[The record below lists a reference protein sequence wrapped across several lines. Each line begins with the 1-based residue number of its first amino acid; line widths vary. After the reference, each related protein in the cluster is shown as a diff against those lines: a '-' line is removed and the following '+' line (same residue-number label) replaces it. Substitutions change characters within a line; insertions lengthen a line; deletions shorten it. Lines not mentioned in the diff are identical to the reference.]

1 MAQLRSEET
10 GRPQRAAEGDE
21 AMGLNILHL
30 RATFSRVVAMVA
42 IVVFT
47 GTLVSTAGAVSFGEP
62 FDSFT
67 DKGVLRLQ
75 LGPTN
80 FVEAATD
87 GTPENHISVP
97 VPRIVYETQRPF
109 PESPRDIFAQAADQ
123 LFVLSGKCGG
133 ALEASPELA
142 TLHARGGAFSLGFG
156 PDSLGVYDGPKGVA
170 CYRISVGEAVVFQLG
185 SDLKKDQ
192 GAWSFYRLEIDI
204 EVKQNALFELQILR
218 GGVPVGAPWVLE
230 SGSSVTH
237 PTNTSLGDNPFACT
251 ARSDSAPDAGA
262 ADNCRWVINLDG
274 NTVGD
279 GFTLKAMAGEGS
291 LEGGGDWGA
300 AAYVNNTIIY
310 LTDVKVG
317 VLGCNADPG
326 YAGTVGSAYTGTIG
340 DGESSAQCAV
350 TRVDPTEVVEQSPYT
365 CSSNIP
371 YLFRTIPTG
380 VGGCELRKDE
390 DDTIAAVLDVVF
402 PEEPRTELD
411 AVPPT
416 MILFPGASDEWP
428 MPLCKGTLVMDANG
442 DSVRADRDPRPDD
455 VGLDLVS
462 PDPTIVEVLTDPE
475 SIGVTDVVPGTPSL
489 EWACVLEHQVD
500 YVGGSQMQVR
510 QRILFWGDPVITRF

>member
-1 MAQLRSEET
+1 MA
-10 GRPQRAAEGDE
+10 
-21 AMGLNILHL
+21 LNVLYL
-30 RATFSRVVAMVA
+30 RATSGRAVAMVA
-42 IVVFT
+42 AAAFT
-47 GTLVSTAGAVSFGEP
+47 GMVASMAVAEPLGEP

-75 LGPTN
+75 IGPTN
-80 FVEAATD
+80 FVEAADD
-87 GTPENHISVP
+87 GTPENHNSVP
-97 VPRIVYETQRPF
+97 APRIVYETYRPF
-109 PESPRDIFAQAADQ
+109 PESPRKEFAQAADQ

-133 ALEASPELA
+133 ALEVSPELA
-142 TLHARGGAFSLGFG
+142 TMQARGGAGSLGFG

-185 SDLKKDQ
+185 SDLKQQQ

-237 PTNTSLGDNPFACT
+237 PGNTSPGDNPFACT

-262 ADNCRWVINLDG
+262 ADNCRWVINLDA

-279 GFTLKAMAGEGS
+279 GFSLNAKVGEGS
-291 LEGGGDWGA
+291 LEGGGDWGDR
-300 AAYVNNTIIY
+300 AYVNNTIIY

-317 VLGCNADPG
+317 VLGCNTDPAA
-326 YAGTVGSAYTGTIG
+326 AGTVGSAYTGTIG

-350 TRVDPTEVVEQSPYT
+350 TQVDPSRVTEGAQT
-365 CSSNIP
+365 CSIIP
-371 YLFRTIPTG
+371 YLFRTVPTG

-390 DDTIAAVLDVVF
+390 SGTIAAVLDVVF

-411 AVPPT
+411 EVPPT
-416 MILFPGASDEWP
+416 MILFPGATESWP
-428 MPLCKGTLVMDANG
+428 MPLCNGTLVMDANADG
-442 DSVRADRDPRPDD
+442 VRIDRDPRPDD

-462 PDPTIVEVLTDPE
+462 PDPTIEEVLQYPDDG
-475 SIGVTDVVPGTPSL
+475 IGVTDVVPGGPL
-489 EWACVLEHQVD
+489 EWACVLEDSVD
-500 YVGGSQMQVR
+500 YVGDGQMQVR
-510 QRILFWGDPVITRF
+510 QRILFWGDPLLVRQ